1 MRKSTLFISA
11 VLTTFVLAM
20 LAGVASAYQNFVQP
34 DPTEQANQ
42 SVQAEPVAEDV
53 QSQPQVQTVAQGQP
67 APKDVSADLTPKE
80 AIDKAVEVMGQDDLY
95 SIEMTELNGES
106 VYLVTFTS
114 GDLIYIGL
122 DGQVRSVDH
131 IDVQTVVV
139 NVSSGGGG
147 GGGANKPDVNRSNNS
162 SNSNSSGGEHE
173 DHSEGVHENHEEHD
187 D

>member
-20 LAGVASAYQNFVQP
+20 LAGVASAYQNFAQT
-34 DPTEQANQ
+34 DQA
-42 SVQAEPVAEDV
+42 VQAEPVSEKI
-53 QSQPQVQTVAQGQP
+53 QSQSQVQNVAQEQP
-67 APKDVSADLTPKE
+67 APAEISADLTPKD
-80 AIDKAVEVMGQDDLY
+80 AIDLAVEVMGEDDLY

-114 GDLIYIGL
+114 GDLVYISL
-122 DGQVRSVDH
+122 DGQIRSVDH

-147 GGGANKPDVNRSNNS
+147 GKDRVSSDQSSGS
-162 SNSNSSGGEHE
+162 SNSSSGEREDHHENEHE
-173 DHSEGVHENHEEHD
+173 DHEEYD